1 MTGEQPCQ
9 QESGQSDEDS
19 NHSAVL
25 GQHLGKILGGLFA
38 SPDGVPHGGGEDSHQ
53 EHDMLSPS
61 RVPFQGHNISFF
73 LSRLCSVHINIRYVQ
88 KYLK

>member
-25 GQHLGKILGGLFA
+25 GQHLGGLFA
-38 SPDGVPHGGGEDSHQ
+38 SPDGVPHGSGEDSHQ

-73 LSRLCSVHINIRYVQ
+73 EQNMFSSYQYQVQ

>member
-9 QESGQSDEDS
+9 QESGQSDDDS

-25 GQHLGKILGGLFA
+25 GQHLGGLFA
-38 SPDGVPHGGGEDSHQ
+38 SPDGVPHGSGEDSHQ

-61 RVPFQGHNISFF
+61 KVIISVFSEQNMF
-73 LSRLCSVHINIRYVQ
+73 SSYQYQVQ

>member
-1 MTGEQPCQ
+1 MAGEQPGQ
-9 QESGQSDEDS
+9 QESGQSDENS

-25 GQHLGKILGGLFA
+25 GQHLGDLFA

-61 RVPFQGHNISFF
+61 RVPFQGHNISF
-73 LSRLCSVHINIRYVQ
+73 LSRICSVHINIRYVQ

>member
-25 GQHLGKILGGLFA
+25 GQHLGGLFA
-38 SPDGVPHGGGEDSHQ
+38 SPDGVPHGIGEDPHQ

-73 LSRLCSVHINIRYVQ
+73 EQNMFSSYQYQVQ

>member
-1 MTGEQPCQ
+1 MAGEQPSQ

-25 GQHLGKILGGLFA
+25 GQHLGGLFA

-53 EHDMLSPS
+53 EHDMLSP
-61 RVPFQGHNISFF
+61 
-73 LSRLCSVHINIRYVQ
+73 
-88 KYLK
+88 